1 MLILPKISVIVTTYN
16 SSLVL
21 EKCLQSIKNQS
32 YKNVEIIVVDNN
44 SLDNTVEIAKKYT
57 SYIYYTGPERSAQ
70 RNYGINKSTGDFLV
84 IIDSDMF
91 LSESI
96 CEDVVIEF
104 IKDELKLGLVIPEES
119 FGIGFWAN
127 CKRLER
133 KFYIGVDWM
142 EAARAFRKNIIL
154 DLGGYDEENTGTE
167 DYDLPHRI
175 QMHYGQSSVGRIK
188 SYIFHN
194 EGNLSLIKTCYKK
207 FYYSQK
213 LGVYFKKK
221 ENFGYFI
228 KQSSP
233 IHRYILFFKSP
244 ILLFKN
250 PILGMGMLYMKLC
263 ELLFGGLGFILATK
277 NSSIKK
283 IIYK

>member
-1 MLILPKISVIVTTYN
+1 MEKKSEIFLILPKISIIVTTYN

-44 SLDNTVEIAKKYT
+44 SLDTTVEIAKKY
-57 SYIYYTGPERSAQ
+57 SNCVYCTGPERSAQ
-70 RNYGINKSTGDFLV
+70 RNYGVSKSTGDFLI

-91 LSESI
+91 LSENI
-96 CEDVVIEF
+96 CEEVVKEF
-104 IKDELKLGLVIPEES
+104 IKDKSTLGLVIPEES

-133 KFYIGVDWM
+133 KFYLEVDWM

-154 DLGGYDEENTGTE
+154 DVGGYDEENTGTE

-175 QMHYGQSSVGRIK
+175 QMLYGKSSIGRIE

-194 EGNLSLIKTCYKK
+194 EGNLSLIKT
-207 FYYSQK
+207 
-213 LGVYFKKK
+213 L
-221 ENFGYFI
+221 
-228 KQSSP
+228 
-233 IHRYILFFKSP
+233 ILR
-244 ILLFKN
+244 
-250 PILGMGMLYMKLC
+250 
-263 ELLFGGLGFILATK
+263 
-277 NSSIKK
+277 
-283 IIYK
+283 